1 MEAIQNQVKELMV
14 NQHHILEAI
23 KYLKEKVE
31 EDNHGNDRLKEM
43 QDMIESQALIE
54 EVIVKNSDDIQI
66 IKRSKEEAN
75 TALRSIDVQIA
86 RIQKELEAMTKKTK
100 NKEKMEKK
108 DKLQQ
113 SNDNVDNKF
122 NDDMENVEKC
132 NL

>member
-1 MEAIQNQVKELMV
+1 MV